1 LAKLK
6 SLLLRLL
13 GIVTILKTYLLRH
26 DSNYYNNQQDIR
38 TRITG
43 LKLNYHNRRSA
54 KPFKNKVTGSRGF
67 TIVIGRSSAVII
79 SLFNAGLYQVSKV
92 KLSLK

>member
-6 SLLLRLL
+6 SQFLYLLET
-13 GIVTILKTYLLRH
+13 VTILNTYPLRH
-26 DSNYYNNQQDIR
+26 TSNYYNNQQDIR
-38 TRITG
+38 TSR
-43 LKLNYHNRRSA
+43 LKLNYHNRRSV
-54 KPFKNKVTGSRGF
+54 KSLKNKVTGSRGL
-67 TIVIGRSSAVII
+67 TIVIGRSLAVII